1 MAARTEVLG
10 DGLRGREEPL
20 RVARGLEAL
29 HPLLALP
36 GGLVR
41 VLGTV
46 VKIPVLPMFHSWKDL
61 ALSGAVARQFVSDED
76 ARYVGQPCRL
86 LADLARSLSG
96 RRPPSAGSDRVQD
109 PTG

>member
-1 MAARTEVLG
+1 M
-10 DGLRGREEPL
+10 
-20 RVARGLEAL
+20 ARGLEAL

-76 ARYVGQPCRL
+76 ARYAGQPFKEFTEKFLCGL
-86 LADLARSLSG
+86 LVS
-96 RRPPSAGSDRVQD
+96 PPLH
-109 PTG
+109 